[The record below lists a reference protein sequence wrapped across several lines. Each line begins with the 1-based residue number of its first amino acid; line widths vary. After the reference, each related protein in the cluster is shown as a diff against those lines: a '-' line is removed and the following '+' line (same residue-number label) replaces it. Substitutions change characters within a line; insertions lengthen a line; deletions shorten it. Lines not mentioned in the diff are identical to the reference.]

1 MANIKLIKPD
11 PRRWI
16 LLVALLG
23 AVGCYW
29 QKYDKLVRTHV
40 EILDAMAGKM
50 RDLVRRDGRLEP
62 EQMAEFRYPLERA
75 KDFARIV
82 RGRHGE
88 RESFLLFARYLEQY
102 ADLLALADGMRADS
116 RPAQEK
122 AAEMT
127 RIGERLL
134 EEGSRVLDALTRS

>member
-1 MANIKLIKPD
+1 MANIKLLKPD
-11 PRRWI
+11 PSGWI

-23 AVGCYW
+23 AAGCYW

-50 RDLVRRDGRLEP
+50 QDLVRRDGRLEP

-82 RGRHGE
+82 RGRYGG
-88 RESFLLFARYLEQY
+88 RESFLRFARYLERY
-102 ADLLALADGMRADS
+102 ADLLAFAEGVRADS
-116 RPAQEK
+116 RSAQEK
-122 AAEMT
+122 AAEMAPL
-127 RIGERLL
+127 GERLR
-134 EEGSRVLDALTRS
+134 EEGSCVLDALTRS